1 LQNLLKTAG
10 QIFLL
15 WFIYFISTWTVE
27 FFHLPIPGSVLG
39 MLLLFALLSGGII
52 KEQWLALGANPLL
65 KHLSFFFIP
74 IAVGL
79 MEWGDLFTQKGHL
92 LFLPLVISA
101 LVALIATGI
110 VVQLLTKSCE
120 KEGGA
125 D

>member
-1 LQNLLKTAG
+1 
-10 QIFLL
+10 
-15 WFIYFISTWTVE
+15 
-27 FFHLPIPGSVLG
+27 
-39 MLLLFALLSGGII
+39 MLLLFSLLSGGII
-52 KEQWLALGANPLL
+52 KEQWLTLGTNPLL

-120 KEGGA
+120 KERGEK
-125 D
+125 